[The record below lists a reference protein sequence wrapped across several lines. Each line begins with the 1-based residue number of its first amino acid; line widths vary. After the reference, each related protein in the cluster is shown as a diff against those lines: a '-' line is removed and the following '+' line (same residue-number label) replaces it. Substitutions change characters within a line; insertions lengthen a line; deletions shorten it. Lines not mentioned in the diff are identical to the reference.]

1 MAILSILTVTLVLLP
16 RGAPPLFRRAPPLS
30 RGVAPCRMVA
40 EPPTRIPSPLRVY
53 APQAPV
59 PMVEIRAGGQK
70 SVYQGTLASIRSS
83 YKLSS
88 RDARLLRS
96 PTRQL
101 SPRQGYILFDFGD
114 LRGVLQHDRL
124 ILLGA
129 DGAAVQALGEEIQ
142 QRLALSDVP
151 TEEEAPF
158 EVRVL
163 EAMLEQSYS
172 LLEESLGRLSGLV
185 TETLSALTDG
195 SGDESKREARAQ
207 FRRNFLHGAIPA
219 RTALTR
225 ARPAPASRT
234 RSASCCRCA
243 SRSTRCRRARG
254 ACPPCSRRCSRT
266 RTTSATCV

>member
-1 MAILSILTVTLVLLP
+1 MALLSILTVTLVLLP
-16 RGAPPLFRRAPPLS
+16 RGAPPLFRRAPPLFRRAPPLS

-151 TEEEAPF
+151 TEEEASF

-207 FRRNFLHGAIPA
+207 FRRCNSCAQFCGAI
-219 RTALTR
+219 L
-225 ARPAPASRT
+225 
-234 RSASCCRCA
+234 
-243 SRSTRCRRARG
+243 
-254 ACPPCSRRCSRT
+254 
-266 RTTSATCV
+266 

>member
-1 MAILSILTVTLVLLP
+1 MALLSILTVTLVLLP

-207 FRRNFLHGAIPA
+207 FRRAILWRNP
-219 RTALTR
+219 LTR

-234 RSASCCRCA
+234 RSASCCRCG
-243 SRSTRCRRARG
+243 SRSTRCRRARA
-254 ACPPCSRRCSRT
+254 ACRPCSRRCSRT